1 MKDATEKMLKNF
13 SAKVLPHFRFFPHL
27 ITAVLGT
34 TIGFSYAT
42 SNTEISGSGT
52 ADGNSNYITVCLND
66 TSAGGL
72 FGSRHIYCER
82 FTRGKNKIEDKIE
95 DKNKDNNKDKN
106 NENLVKENWF
116 RFVRFESAL
125 HSDIGPLE
133 ERYYSAEC
141 YLEKQTLEFICN
153 IINAQG
159 KDEVF
164 KYTLFCTRTN
174 IEGELC
180 ATIIRQ
186 ALTYKKANNIEERIE
201 ERIENIKQLAERFKY

>member
-1 MKDATEKMLKNF
+1 MKDATEKKMLKNF

-52 ADGNSNYITVCLND
+52 ANVNSNYITVCFND

-82 FTRGKNKIEDKIE
+82 FTRGKNKIEDK
-95 DKNKDNNKDKN
+95 NKDKN

-125 HSDIGPLE
+125 YSDVGPLE
-133 ERYYSAEC
+133 KRYYSAEC
-141 YLEKQTLEFICN
+141 YSEKQTSEFICS
-153 IINAQG
+153 IINALG
-159 KDEVF
+159 KDDVF
-164 KYTLFCTRTN
+164 KYKLLCTRNT

-180 ATIIRQ
+180 ASIIRQ
-186 ALTYKKANNIEERIE
+186 ALAYKKSNNIEERIE
-201 ERIENIKQLAERFKY
+201 EIKQLAERFKY